1 MAKAKTLPKPPKPF
15 FISREERRAMLD
27 EKHLRCNRLRT
38 SLIVQDRPFPGTII
52 ISEREDA
59 NKSDP
64 ERLADIQDRLQ
75 AGLAAVFWVDGSLRE
90 HCMSTAVVWNENF
103 PDKKSWCEQDFQL
116 GRYNGDTGDAEVHA
130 AAAALGLAANEV
142 QDGKRW
148 SLVRVYSDH
157 EGLLKS
163 LQNGRNTP
171 LGPLVN
177 GRFALQDL
185 YELAEWLAGKGIGV
199 ELIWVKGHKKSMG
212 NNKADRAAAR
222 SATAQASMLTLADL
236 NERELKTIEDVPNA
250 LKALGPDFVEERLWR
265 RNKSLYD
272 FPKRRKQTGSR
283 SEDVDNLEDDVDL
296 FEPGLHTTIE
306 DGWTACVEGAS
317 GILRESDTHGF

>member
-1 MAKAKTLPKPPKPF
+1 
-15 FISREERRAMLD
+15 MLD
-27 EKHLRCNRLRT
+27 EKHMRCARLRT
-38 SLIVQDRPFPGTII
+38 SLIGPNRPFPGTVI

-64 ERLADIQDRLQ
+64 DRLADIQDQLQ

-90 HCMSTAVVWNENF
+90 QCLSTAVVWNENF

-116 GRYNGDTGDAEVHA
+116 GRYNGDAGDAEVHA
-130 AAAALGLAANEV
+130 AAAALGLAANGV
-142 QDGKRW
+142 QSGMKW

-163 LQNGRNTP
+163 LRSGRNSP

-185 YELAEWLAGKGIGV
+185 YDLADWLAGQGISV

-212 NNKADRAAAR
+212 NNKADRAATR

-236 NERELKTIEDVPNA
+236 NDQELKTIEDIPDA

-272 FPKRRKQTGSR
+272 FPKGRRQTGAR
-283 SEDVDNLEDDVDL
+283 IEDVDNLEDDVDV
-296 FEPGLHTTIE
+296 FDPGLHTS
-306 DGWTACVEGAS
+306 VEVGSTSAS
-317 GILRESDTHGF
+317 GISQDLDYHDL